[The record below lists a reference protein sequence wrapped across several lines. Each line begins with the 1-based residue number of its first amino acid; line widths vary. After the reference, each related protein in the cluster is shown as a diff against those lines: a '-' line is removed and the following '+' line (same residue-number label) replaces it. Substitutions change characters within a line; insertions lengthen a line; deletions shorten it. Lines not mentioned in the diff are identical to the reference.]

1 MRKANVTLLRS
12 VMSAR
17 RVLNATC
24 HGPRRS
30 RCSKSTSTATV
41 LIENVATACV
51 VDFKLQ
57 FTSASEWNDSAIDSA
72 NVGIAPLL
80 FSLNKS
86 DNRNR

>member
-1 MRKANVTLLRS
+1 
-12 VMSAR
+12 MSAR

-24 HGPRRS
+24 HGPPCS
-30 RCSKSTSTATV
+30 RCSKSTSTVTV
-41 LIENVATACV
+41 LTVKVATACE

-57 FTSASEWNDSAIDSA
+57 FTSTSEWNESAIDSA
-72 NVGIAPLL
+72 NVGMAPLL